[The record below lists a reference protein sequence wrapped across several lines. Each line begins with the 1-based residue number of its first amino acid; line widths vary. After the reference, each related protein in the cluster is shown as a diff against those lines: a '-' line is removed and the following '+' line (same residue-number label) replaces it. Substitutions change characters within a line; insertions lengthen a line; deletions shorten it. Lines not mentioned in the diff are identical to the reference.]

1 MRNTVT
7 CIALLGVMI
16 AFSEPAHAKR
26 VHDQHKIVKHTG
38 ESRKHT
44 AHSAK
49 QLSDQQTDVLKMAYL
64 VAKKD
69 GLRNPAILTG
79 IIMQESKAGT
89 ADKFRTARHKRQV
102 DQSVGLAQIKAST
115 AKGVLAENPD
125 LRTTFKVAD
134 ANIKQKLATD
144 DKFNVA
150 IASRYLKSLY
160 HIKNDDMWVI
170 AAYNRGPG
178 NVGKAPWKLPYV
190 RLVYNHIKT
199 LQMIFV

>member
-7 CIALLGVMI
+7 CIALLGLMI
-16 AFSEPAHAKR
+16 TFSEPASAKR
-26 VHDQHKIVKHTG
+26 VHHQHVVKHTG

-49 QLSDQQTDVLKMAYL
+49 QLSDQQTDVLKMAYS

-89 ADKFRTARHKRQV
+89 ADRFRTASHKRRV
-102 DQSVGLAQIKAST
+102 DQSVGLAQIKADT

-125 LRTTFKVAD
+125 LKTTFNVSNGS
-134 ANIKQKLATD
+134 NIKQKLATD

-150 IASRYLKSLY
+150 IASRYLRSLY
-160 HIKNDDMWVI
+160 KIRNDDTWVI

-178 NVGKAPWKLPYV
+178 NVGKTPWKIPYV
-190 RLVYNHIKT
+190 RLVYNHMKT
-199 LQMIFV
+199 LQTIIV